1 MRAEWPG
8 VGLTCGRG
16 WRSWPKLNS
25 EIKVL
30 IEHQEHVGTR
40 IRAYHQHV
48 FAVFLASE
56 ETAEAHHYGG
66 DLAELAKL
74 RQISCLGGGLSC
86 DPTANTQPS
95 GPGSVPRSV
104 PRFEPP
110 LDMLYCLRCACKSC
124 ATLSL
129 SLATCGHDICKNVCE
144 EKVKETDHFV
154 HLRQRG
160 RGIGDITWLPFP
172 LMGFNHILTT
182 YTPP

>member
-30 IEHQEHVGTR
+30 IEHREHVGTQ

-48 FAVFLASE
+48 FAVFLASK

-74 RQISCLGGGLSC
+74 
-86 DPTANTQPS
+86 
-95 GPGSVPRSV
+95 
-104 PRFEPP
+104 
-110 LDMLYCLRCACKSC
+110 
-124 ATLSL
+124 
-129 SLATCGHDICKNVCE
+129 
-144 EKVKETDHFV
+144 
-154 HLRQRG
+154 
-160 RGIGDITWLPFP
+160 
-172 LMGFNHILTT
+172 
-182 YTPP
+182 